1 MKIPCTSKLTNI
13 AAQLMLIAVMM
24 VMFVVQ
30 PAAKA
35 AMVCSHIM
43 PSGHASMN
51 MDSESHGHTHM
62 AESNNHMAMS
72 MHGDMDCCETECSC
86 PTSMCAPFSFY
97 VGHANSLYSRIG
109 LTEKPLP
116 SPSGTPQSTVN
127 FVYKPPILA

>member
-1 MKIPCTSKLTNI
+1 
-13 AAQLMLIAVMM
+13 M

-35 AMVCSHIM
+35 AMVCSHTM

-51 MDSESHGHTHM
+51 MDSESHGHTLM
-62 AESNNHMAMS
+62 AEPNNHMAMS
-72 MHGDMDCCETECSC
+72 IHSDMDCCETECSC
-86 PTSMCAPFSFY
+86 PTSMCAPFSLY
-97 VGHANSLYSRIG
+97 VGDANSLYSRIE

-127 FVYKPPILA
+127 FVYKPPILT